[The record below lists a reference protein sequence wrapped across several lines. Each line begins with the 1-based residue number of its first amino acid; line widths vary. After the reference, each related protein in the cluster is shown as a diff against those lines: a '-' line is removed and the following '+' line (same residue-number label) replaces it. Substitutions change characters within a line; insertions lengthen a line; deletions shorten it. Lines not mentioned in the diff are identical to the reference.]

1 MDRQQAHQ
9 LLDQLGP
16 AQLDA
21 VGKLLEVMVHDD
33 EAMTSEDRR
42 AITASREYFQQG
54 NEGLSFEQLVDGCG
68 FTMEQVRKNE
78 SDPST

>member
-1 MDRQQAHQ
+1 
-9 LLDQLGP
+9 
-16 AQLDA
+16 
-21 VGKLLEVMVHDD
+21 MVHDD

-68 FTMEQVRKNE
+68 FTMEQVRKHE